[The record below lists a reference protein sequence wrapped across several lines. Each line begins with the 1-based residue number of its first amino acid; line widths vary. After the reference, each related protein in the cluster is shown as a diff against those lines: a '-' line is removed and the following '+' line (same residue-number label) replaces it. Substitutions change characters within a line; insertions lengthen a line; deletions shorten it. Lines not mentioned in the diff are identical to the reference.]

1 MSITDSLN
9 YTYTNSSRFTINYTY
24 SKLNYCSLASMNW
37 SVISSNAL
45 DSSAL
50 CLAASIVVNLWERN
64 AGIGNGC
71 SQMEALF
78 IGKEVPSSYLLEEF
92 TIFMFPT
99 NHHWSTVAVAP

>member
-9 YTYTNSSRFTINYTY
+9 YTYTNGSRFTINYTY

-50 CLAASIVVNLWERN
+50 CLAASIKTRIDINFFKLN
-64 AGIGNGC
+64 
-71 SQMEALF
+71 
-78 IGKEVPSSYLLEEF
+78 
-92 TIFMFPT
+92 
-99 NHHWSTVAVAP
+99 HWSTKTSLNQIDVTKDIKYEKKKNLES